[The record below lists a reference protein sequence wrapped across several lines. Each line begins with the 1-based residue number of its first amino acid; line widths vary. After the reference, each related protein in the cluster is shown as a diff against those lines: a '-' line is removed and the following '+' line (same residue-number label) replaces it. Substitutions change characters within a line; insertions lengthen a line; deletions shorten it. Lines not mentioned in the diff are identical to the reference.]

1 MNDDLPQDDK
11 KANMK
16 FNAFFSLQ
24 NDDYYDNDVK
34 EQDQYYDGGGG
45 GEEFH
50 DYSNEYDDDSFEEEK
65 NPVLKMDLTPEN
77 RKQIK
82 SRLDNYHCKVL
93 SPLGTGESCQSSIEC
108 RCGEFCHK
116 RRRVCEPAV
125 CESNHQA
132 ACQIYPGFNS
142 K

>member
-1 MNDDLPQDDK
+1 
-11 KANMK
+11 
-16 FNAFFSLQ
+16 
-24 NDDYYDNDVK
+24 
-34 EQDQYYDGGGG
+34 
-45 GEEFH
+45 
-50 DYSNEYDDDSFEEEK
+50 
-65 NPVLKMDLTPEN
+65 MDLTPEN

-82 SRLDNYHCKVL
+82 SRLDNYRCKVL

-142 K
+142 NFQCLGNLCMPKNNNKQFKQTFQRKGKGFLKNFEIEGNRR